1 LVNEIIKNLKQNTYL
16 PHDYIITRGEYG
28 SEMYCIAEGIV
39 HMLSPNEKKVIAVLK
54 TNSFFGELGLYTTTK
69 RLTSFVAA
77 TFSLVYILEKETLRK
92 ILKQFPHADFEFRLF
107 AQQRLDYNTGG
118 MSARK
123 DKLYRAYAYLQAV
136 SNSSEISSSQTAK
149 LLRMCEI
156 PRFIIKNEERTKR
169 THRDRGDRP
178 KTGRGNHP
186 DDLLS
191 YRNKVDDKL
200 LRTEEDEDNM
210 SMGSMIDD
218 YVEEEEIKQ
227 RIIDNKKNS
236 FRVKTKKRER
246 RFSRIQL
253 GREKS
258 VSKSEGLTIKW
269 GINLQ

>member
-1 LVNEIIKNLKQNTYL
+1 MLILNLDYLVLFLFELKNLI
-16 PHDYIITRGEYG
+16 P
-28 SEMYCIAEGIV
+28 
-39 HMLSPNEKKVIAVLK
+39 LK
-54 TNSFFGELGLYTTTK
+54 
-69 RLTSFVAA
+69 
-77 TFSLVYILEKETLRK
+77 I
-92 ILKQFPHADFEFRLF
+92 

-118 MSARK
+118 MSARR
-123 DKLYRAYAYLQAV
+123 DKLYKAYAYLQAV
-136 SNSSEISSSQTAK
+136 SNNSTAEISSSQTAK

-169 THRDRGDRP
+169 THRGDRP
-178 KTGRGNHP
+178 KTGRSHHP
-186 DDLLS
+186 DEMLS

-218 YVEEEEIKQ
+218 YVEEEEIKH
-227 RIIDNKKNS
+227 RIMDNKKNS
-236 FRVKTKKRER
+236 FRIKTKKRER

>member
-1 LVNEIIKNLKQNTYL
+1 MN
-16 PHDYIITRGEYG
+16 
-28 SEMYCIAEGIV
+28 
-39 HMLSPNEKKVIAVLK
+39 
-54 TNSFFGELGLYTTTK
+54 
-69 RLTSFVAA
+69 
-77 TFSLVYILEKETLRK
+77 
-92 ILKQFPHADFEFRLF
+92 
-107 AQQRLDYNTGG
+107 
-118 MSARK
+118 
-123 DKLYRAYAYLQAV
+123 AV

-149 LLRMCEI
+149 LLRTFEI

-169 THRDRGDRP
+169 THRGDRP
-178 KTGRGNHP
+178 KTGRGHNP

-191 YRNKVDDKL
+191 YRKQIDDKL
-200 LRTEEDEDNM
+200 LKTGILLKFYIRITKNKIEEDEENM

-227 RIIDNKKNS
+227 RASDNKKNS